1 MTEKELSDI
10 IESRNLLDTDW
21 EEISRLMT
29 ITVREDLRKA
39 EGIRKSKKKD

>member
-39 EGIRKSKKKD
+39 EEIRKSKQKD